1 MPLLLQLTDA
11 GLDAIVAAEAGGTD
25 TVRITQL
32 GLTASSFAQA
42 PTLTALPGE
51 FKRISMIS
59 GAPVAPNIIHMTAYD
74 NSGDIYDVRGLGL
87 YLEDGTLLAT
97 FVDPDPVFRK
107 AALAFGLFVFDI
119 AFSSAIEGVIE
130 FGNATF
136 LYPPATETTRGTAR
150 IATQARVDAAS
161 DGADDAE
168 TIVTPRTLRAR
179 IVAVV
184 AQFNAALGALQDN
197 VNGQITSLTNSV
209 NSQIAALQ
217 ANVNSQIA
225 SLQATV
231 NGQITDL
238 TNWVNAQVSALTASV
253 NAQIATLTGRTI
265 TGGGLAQGGG
275 DLSAN
280 RVITVPEATA
290 AEIRA
295 LSAAKAMTPAAW
307 AGLLRELSQNGWY
320 ELPGGLIIQYGRF
333 VVPSSGAHSVSFPL
347 AFPNACFAVTV
358 SGGINQVVDNNQ
370 IELIGTSITA
380 SGFQVVFSINGAANG
395 AFIAI
400 GN

>member
-25 TVRITQL
+25 LVRITQL
-32 GLTASSFAQA
+32 GLTASNFTQA
-42 PTLTALPGE
+42 PTLTNLPGE

-74 NSGDIYDVRGLGL
+74 SSTDVYDVRGLGL
-87 YLEDGTLLAT
+87 YLDDGTLLAT

-150 IATQARVDAAS
+150 LATQARVDAETDA
-161 DGADDAE
+161 GDDFE

-179 IVAVV
+179 LGAVI
-184 AQFNAALGALQDN
+184 AQFNSALAALEASVNTQISNLTDW
-197 VNGQITSLTNSV
+197 VNGQIST
-209 NSQIAALQ
+209 
-217 ANVNSQIA
+217 
-225 SLQATV
+225 
-231 NGQITDL
+231 
-238 TNWVNAQVSALTASV
+238 LTASV

-265 TGGGLAQGGG
+265 TGGGLVTGGG

-280 RVITVPEATA
+280 RVLSVAEATLA
-290 AEIRA
+290 QIRG
-295 LSAAKAMTPAAW
+295 LTGQGTMTPARW
-307 AGLLRELSQNGWY
+307 AELQRSLAQNGWY
-320 ELPGGLIIQYGRF
+320 ELPGGLIIQQGRYT
-333 VVPSSGAHSVSFPL
+333 VPSSGVHTITFPL
-347 AFPNACFAVTV
+347 AFPNECFAVV
-358 SGGINQVVDNNQ
+358 CGGGTNAVVDNNQ
-370 IELIGTSITA
+370 TELVGNSIT
-380 SGFQVVFSINGAANG
+380 STNFQVTFSISTNTSG

-400 GN
+400 GR

>member
-25 TVRITQL
+25 LVRITQL
-32 GLTASSFAQA
+32 GLTASNFTQA
-42 PTLTALPGE
+42 PTLTNLPGE

-87 YLEDGTLLAT
+87 YLADGTLLAT
-97 FVDPDPVFRK
+97 YIGADLVFRK
-107 AALAFGLFVFDI
+107 ASLAFGLFVFDI

-150 IATQARVDAAS
+150 LATQARVDAPA
-161 DGADDAE
+161 DGADDHE

-179 IVAVV
+179 IGAIV
-184 AQFNAALGALQDN
+184 AQFNAALAALQANLD
-197 VNGQITSLTNSV
+197 GQITSLTNSV
-209 NSQIAALQ
+209 NSQIAALT
-217 ANVNSQIA
+217 ASVNSQIA
-225 SLQATV
+225 TLQANV

-238 TNWVNAQVSALTASV
+238 TNWVNAQVLALTASV
-253 NAQIATLTGRTI
+253 NAQIAALTGRTI
-265 TGGGLAQGGG
+265 TGGGLAYGGG
-275 DLSAN
+275 DLSAS
-280 RVITVPEATA
+280 RVITVDEASA

-295 LSAAKAMTPAAW
+295 LAASKAMTPAGW

-320 ELPGGLIIQYGRF
+320 ELPGGLIIQFGRF
-333 VVPSSGAHSVSFPL
+333 AVPSSGAHFVSFPL
-347 AFPNACFAVTV
+347 AFPETCHAVTV

-380 SGFQVVFSINGAANG
+380 AGFQVVFSITGAANG
-395 AFIAI
+395 TFIAI
-400 GN
+400 GR